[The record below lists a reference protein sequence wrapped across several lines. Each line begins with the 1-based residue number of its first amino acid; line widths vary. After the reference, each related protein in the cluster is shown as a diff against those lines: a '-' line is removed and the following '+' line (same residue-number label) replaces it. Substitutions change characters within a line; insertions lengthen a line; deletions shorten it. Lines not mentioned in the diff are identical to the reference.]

1 MSSIRDLIRKPT
13 VVVGLNDK
21 LSSVITSMRE
31 GRVFIAPV
39 VNDNN
44 KLVGILSYRE
54 LLRRRVPINSKAS
67 SVMSRPFSISES
79 SSFERLIIKLHETK
93 AREVPVVDDKNN
105 LVGIIRRI
113 DVINSIAPSLPK
125 VDVSRAMSSPPITI
139 GSNEN
144 VATARWLMV
153 KHGISLLPVI
163 QDGKLI
169 GMITLTDLVEKIFYA
184 STPRRA
190 RRGEVEGEEEKI
202 LAAPVASVMQEAAT
216 IDKSRPIADAIEKL
230 NKHDGLIVTG
240 DGVVGVLTG
249 SDIVR
254 LYVES
259 SKVSIPITARINDVQ
274 DKYLRQ
280 MIERA
285 VNNHLEKIAK
295 ITDII
300 DFKVDIRAKAMG
312 NNDKRTRYE
321 VAVRLKDSNNSF
333 SVTSNGWDAV
343 ETIKDAM
350 ETLLKRVERSMDRM
364 RSIKRREER
373 PSE

>member
-1 MSSIRDLIRKPT
+1 
-13 VVVGLNDK
+13 
-21 LSSVITSMRE
+21 
-31 GRVFIAPV
+31 
-39 VNDNN
+39 
-44 KLVGILSYRE
+44 
-54 LLRRRVPINSKAS
+54 
-67 SVMSRPFSISES
+67 
-79 SSFERLIIKLHETK
+79 
-93 AREVPVVDDKNN
+93 
-105 LVGIIRRI
+105 
-113 DVINSIAPSLPK
+113 
-125 VDVSRAMSSPPITI
+125 
-139 GSNEN
+139 
-144 VATARWLMV
+144 
-153 KHGISLLPVI
+153 
-163 QDGKLI
+163 
-169 GMITLTDLVEKIFYA
+169 
-184 STPRRA
+184 
-190 RRGEVEGEEEKI
+190 
-202 LAAPVASVMQEAAT
+202 MQEAAT

-240 DGVVGVLTG
+240 DGVVGGVLTG